1 MVKFTDFS
9 LFVLLYNTK
18 FIDKIKFDAYKN
30 LKLNNSNH
38 RTHSLNL
45 QNHPPLQLREKIGQ
59 HSKKTRVLCS
69 YAFMGQI
76 TSKLMALFICS
87 NFELYRN
94 MG

>member
-38 RTHSLNL
+38 RTYSLNL
-45 QNHPPLQLREKIGQ
+45 QNHPLTTERKDW
-59 HSKKTRVLCS
+59 ST
-69 YAFMGQI
+69 
-76 TSKLMALFICS
+76 
-87 NFELYRN
+87 
-94 MG
+94 